1 MTFICILPQGEAG
14 SMASTTE
21 EKTPPASWVRWM
33 ASRAWRSDRA
43 NLSSLAT
50 TIPPV
55 APSSTRLSARM
66 SSGRFFF
73 APDSSRSVCHS
84 AISTSRSLAHRSIC
98 SRCLA
103 GLMNDAPSLPRT
115 CETRM
120 YPSSRTRRLGP
131 EHHAAVRARRS
142 LSRRR
147 GFQRAGVM
155 GAAGLMALGASRP
168 GSRWYALL
176 LAATAT
182 LALNPRVLADPGWQL
197 SFAAVIAILGLGRPL
212 RSALEGLPGPLAEG
226 IAITVAATI
235 GTAPLLAHHFG
246 TVSLSGL
253 PANVAAMPA
262 VAATMWLGMLA
273 AAVGQLAAAPV
284 LDPLALALATL
295 LGRLNGLCLA
305 FVEAVAERFAAA
317 PGAAVEL
324 PLAHPGA
331 VAGAYAAI
339 AAVAVLALRGAPRVE
354 PWVTSARAAFRRLPA
369 ARRRPLM
376 ALGAALVA
384 LASMAAL
391 APPGP
396 PSEPTVSFL
405 DVGQG
410 DATLVQSPEGGAVLF
425 DGGPPE
431 AGVARLLRRR
441 GVRHLSAVVATH
453 QSRDHQGGLAEVLER
468 IPTDLYVDGGDGNT
482 DPRLLAIARTA
493 ARRGVP
499 RAVPRPGDVV
509 RVPGLSIR
517 VLGPPPRPPGP
528 APEDANPRA
537 LVTVVSSHGFD
548 VFLSGDAESASLV
561 PLPLPDVDAM
571 KVSHHGSRDPGLP
584 VVLGRLRP
592 QVAGIEVGEGNGY
605 GHLAPQTLAALHA
618 ARVRVLRTD
627 RDGTSAV
634 SAAEGGLAI
643 DTEK

>member
-155 GAAGLMALGASRP
+155 GAAGLVALGASRP
-168 GSRWYALL
+168 GSRWYTLL

-197 SFAAVIAILGLGRPL
+197 SFAAVIAILALGRPL

-273 AAVGQLAAAPV
+273 AAGGQLAAAPV
-284 LDPLALALATL
+284 LPLALALAAL
-295 LGRLNGLCLA
+295 LGKLNGLCLA

-324 PLAHPGA
+324 PLEHPGA
-331 VAGAYAAI
+331 VAATYAAI
-339 AAVAVLALRGAPRVE
+339 AAVAAVALRGAPRVE

-369 ARRRPLM
+369 ARRRPLI

-391 APPGP
+391 AP
-396 PSEPTVSFL
+396 
-405 DVGQG
+405 
-410 DATLVQSPEGGAVLF
+410 
-425 DGGPPE
+425 
-431 AGVARLLRRR
+431 
-441 GVRHLSAVVATH
+441 
-453 QSRDHQGGLAEVLER
+453 
-468 IPTDLYVDGGDGNT
+468 
-482 DPRLLAIARTA
+482 
-493 ARRGVP
+493 
-499 RAVPRPGDVV
+499 
-509 RVPGLSIR
+509 
-517 VLGPPPRPPGP
+517 
-528 APEDANPRA
+528 
-537 LVTVVSSHGFD
+537 
-548 VFLSGDAESASLV
+548 
-561 PLPLPDVDAM
+561 
-571 KVSHHGSRDPGLP
+571 
-584 VVLGRLRP
+584 
-592 QVAGIEVGEGNGY
+592 
-605 GHLAPQTLAALHA
+605 
-618 ARVRVLRTD
+618 
-627 RDGTSAV
+627 
-634 SAAEGGLAI
+634 
-643 DTEK
+643 

>member
-1 MTFICILPQGEAG
+1 
-14 SMASTTE
+14 
-21 EKTPPASWVRWM
+21 
-33 ASRAWRSDRA
+33 
-43 NLSSLAT
+43 
-50 TIPPV
+50 
-55 APSSTRLSARM
+55 
-66 SSGRFFF
+66 
-73 APDSSRSVCHS
+73 
-84 AISTSRSLAHRSIC
+84 
-98 SRCLA
+98 
-103 GLMNDAPSLPRT
+103 
-115 CETRM
+115 
-120 YPSSRTRRLGP
+120 
-131 EHHAAVRARRS
+131 
-142 LSRRR
+142 
-147 GFQRAGVM
+147 M
-155 GAAGLMALGASRP
+155 GAAGLVALGASRP

-197 SFAAVIAILGLGRPL
+197 SFAAVIAILALGRPL

-273 AAVGQLAAAPV
+273 AAGGQLAAAPV
-284 LDPLALALATL
+284 LDPLALALAAL
-295 LGRLNGLCLA
+295 LGKHNGLCLA

-324 PLAHPGA
+324 PLEHPGG
-331 VAGAYAAI
+331 VAAAYAAI
-339 AAVAVLALRGAPRVE
+339 AAVAAVAAVALRGAPRVE

-391 APPGP
+391 APAP

-453 QSRDHQGGLAEVLER
+453 QSRDHQGARRGPRADPHRPVR
-468 IPTDLYVDGGDGNT
+468 RRGRRQHR
-482 DPRLLAIARTA
+482 PRLLAIARTA

-499 RAVPRPGDVV
+499 RGAAPG
-509 RVPGLSIR
+509 RRGAR
-517 VLGPPPRPPGP
+517 T
-528 APEDANPRA
+528 RA
-537 LVTVVSSHGFD
+537 LHQGARPAATAAGT
-548 VFLSGDAESASLV
+548 
-561 PLPLPDVDAM
+561 
-571 KVSHHGSRDPGLP
+571 GSRGPEP
-584 VVLGRLRP
+584 
-592 QVAGIEVGEGNGY
+592 
-605 GHLAPQTLAALHA
+605 
-618 ARVRVLRTD
+618 ARR
-627 RDGTSAV
+627 S
-634 SAAEGGLAI
+634 
-643 DTEK
+643 

>member
-1 MTFICILPQGEAG
+1 
-14 SMASTTE
+14 
-21 EKTPPASWVRWM
+21 
-33 ASRAWRSDRA
+33 
-43 NLSSLAT
+43 
-50 TIPPV
+50 
-55 APSSTRLSARM
+55 
-66 SSGRFFF
+66 
-73 APDSSRSVCHS
+73 
-84 AISTSRSLAHRSIC
+84 
-98 SRCLA
+98 
-103 GLMNDAPSLPRT
+103 
-115 CETRM
+115 
-120 YPSSRTRRLGP
+120 
-131 EHHAAVRARRS
+131 
-142 LSRRR
+142 
-147 GFQRAGVM
+147 M
-155 GAAGLMALGASRP
+155 GAAGLVALGASRP
-168 GSRWYALL
+168 GSRWYTLL

-197 SFAAVIAILGLGRPL
+197 SFAAVIAILALGRPL

-273 AAVGQLAAAPV
+273 AAGGQLAAAPV
-284 LDPLALALATL
+284 LDPLALALAAL
-295 LGRLNGLCLA
+295 LGKHNGLCLA

-324 PLAHPGA
+324 PLEHPGG
-331 VAGAYAAI
+331 VAAAYAAI
-339 AAVAVLALRGAPRVE
+339 AAVAAVALRGAPRVE

-453 QSRDHQGGLAEVLER
+453 QSRDHQGGSPR
-468 IPTDLYVDGGDGNT
+468 SSSGSPPTCTSTGATATPTPPSRHRAHRGAAGRT
-482 DPRLLAIARTA
+482 ARGAAPGRRGARTRALHQGARPAATDAGTGSRGPEPARPRDRRELARLRRLPIGRRGERVARAPAAPGRRGHEGLPSRQPRSGA
-493 ARRGVP
+493 ARGART
-499 RAVPRPGDVV
+499 
-509 RVPGLSIR
+509 
-517 VLGPPPRPPGP
+517 P
-528 APEDANPRA
+528 APA
-537 LVTVVSSHGFD
+537 
-548 VFLSGDAESASLV
+548 
-561 PLPLPDVDAM
+561 
-571 KVSHHGSRDPGLP
+571 
-584 VVLGRLRP
+584 
-592 QVAGIEVGEGNGY
+592 VAGIEVGEGNGY
-605 GHLAPQTLAALHA
+605 GHPAPQTLAALHA